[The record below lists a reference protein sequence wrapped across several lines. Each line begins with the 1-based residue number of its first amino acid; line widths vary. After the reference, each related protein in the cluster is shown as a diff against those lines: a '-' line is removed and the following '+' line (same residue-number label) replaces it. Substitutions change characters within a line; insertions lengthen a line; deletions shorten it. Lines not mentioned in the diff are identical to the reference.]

1 MQRKPLAYDS
11 LKTVIQHMGPEIRFE
26 LTRCVPQIRLTEAVV
41 PLKIHFLELGMNSTK
56 INGTTYEMRTYH
68 EYDQGATVPKYI
80 RNRNKNGG
88 LRVDYDQFGHRDD
101 SFRNVLTTGD
111 LDFRD
116 GRELPAEG
124 RMREVVVN
132 GLEVLSEIMKK
143 SIERRENQ
151 VERSE
156 EDNRQ
161 IEELL
166 NSCTHVRAA
175 NDKEIRALLF
185 IREVK
190 TLFSLSFESLRMAL
204 DEVTSLM
211 QPYIFER
218 HNQPTPWRNVIRL
231 SITSKNKNQKIHQL
245 PFNCRLHEAVKIL
258 NKLLVCRGNPLVNV
272 NTLNIS
278 NSYYILRM
286 PVNFKLK
293 IKNLDGEVRNSFYEA
308 LSGIIHESSY
318 PLNRVYVNCI
328 SDSVNVLDHP
338 LIRDAKTLNV
348 TAVTLPRQQR
358 LPLLLKMQN
367 PTILVDSLGFLETNG
382 MIALI
387 RNLKESSRP
396 IGHKIRLN
404 TLGFNTA
411 FETLKEIA
419 NQFNGTRIRGRKI
432 KIPINDASTLQV
444 SYLPKHIDSGNE
456 DFYLEI
462 VVVSDNN

>member
-11 LKTVIQHMGPEIRFE
+11 LKTVLQHMGPEIRFE
-26 LTRCVPQIRLTEAVV
+26 LTRRIPQIRLTEAVV
-41 PLKIHFLELGMNSTK
+41 PLKINFLELGVNSTK
-56 INGTTYEMRTYH
+56 INGKTYEMRTYH
-68 EYDQGATVPKYI
+68 DYDQGVTVPKYI

-88 LRVDYDQFGHRDD
+88 LTVDYDRFGHRDD
-101 SFRNVLTTGD
+101 SFRNVLTAGD

-116 GRELPAEG
+116 GRVLPAEG

-132 GLEVLSEIMKK
+132 GL
-143 SIERRENQ
+143 
-151 VERSE
+151 
-156 EDNRQ
+156 
-161 IEELL
+161 
-166 NSCTHVRAA
+166 
-175 NDKEIRALLF
+175 
-185 IREVK
+185 
-190 TLFSLSFESLRMAL
+190 ESLRMAL

-218 HNQPTPWRNVIRL
+218 LDQSPPWRNVIRL
-231 SITSKNKNQKIHQL
+231 SITSKHKNQKFHQL

-258 NKLLVCRGNPLVNV
+258 NKLLVCRGNSLVNV
-272 NTLNIS
+272 NTLKIS
-278 NSYYILRM
+278 NSYYILRIPM
-286 PVNFKLK
+286 NFKLK
-293 IKNLDGEVRNSFYEA
+293 INNLDLKVGNSFYETVN
-308 LSGIIHESSY
+308 GIIHESSY
-318 PLNRVYVNCI
+318 PLTSVYANSV
-328 SDSVNVLDHP
+328 SDNINVLDHP
-338 LIRDAKTLNV
+338 LITDAKTIKV
-348 TAVTLPRQQR
+348 TDVTIPRGQR

-411 FETLKEIA
+411 FQTLKEIA
-419 NQFNGTRIRGRKI
+419 NQFDGTRIRGRKI
-432 KIPINDASTLQV
+432 KIPMNHSSTLQV